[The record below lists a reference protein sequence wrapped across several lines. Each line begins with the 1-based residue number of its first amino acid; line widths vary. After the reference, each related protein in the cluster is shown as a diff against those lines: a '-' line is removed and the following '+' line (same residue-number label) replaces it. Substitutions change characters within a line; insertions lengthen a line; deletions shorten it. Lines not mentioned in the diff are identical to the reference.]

1 MRQRCES
8 LGLAA
13 QLLVWAHNLDE
24 MSHPTITI
32 SYPIANRCWG
42 PLMSP
47 RVLEPSRAELEA
59 RRSRILA
66 RLSMTRNELE
76 SAADS
81 GALTGE
87 QYWLL
92 EDIRSIEFLLGTDD
106 DGR

>member
-1 MRQRCES
+1 M
-8 LGLAA
+8 
-13 QLLVWAHNLDE
+13 
-24 MSHPTITI
+24 P
-32 SYPIANRCWG
+32 
-42 PLMSP
+42 P

-59 RRSRILA
+59 RRGRLLA
-66 RLSMTRNELE
+66 RLAMSRDELE
-76 SAADS
+76 RAADS